1 MYFIAVIIF
10 LLGGVFISSAFSKAT
25 YGEFLSLSIEFS
37 TYSINLRF
45 LAIFSVPSFLS

>member
-1 MYFIAVIIF
+1 MYLIEAIMFF
-10 LLGGVFISSAFSKAT
+10 LGGLFISSAFSKAT

-45 LAIFSVPSFLS
+45 LVIFSVFHSF